1 MPHWSDKKSFDKGM
15 KVLKILGREKRMMDQ
30 KEMYE
35 DLYKLTV
42 GHLWGDIW
50 TRPHLTIKER
60 QLITLAA
67 NIALARPHGNVPHYN
82 SARRVGITHEQIME
96 TIIQVGAYGGWPCM
110 ALAVKQYGEALKEA
124 GTTVAAVA
132 KRPSR
137 PAGARAKARPA
148 ASKRGR
154 AKRAR

>member
-1 MPHWSDKKSFDKGM
+1 MPHWSDKKAFEKGM

-30 KEMYE
+30 KDIYP

-42 GHLWGDIW
+42 GYLWGDIW

-60 QLITLAA
+60 QLITLAV
-67 NIALARPHGNVPHYN
+67 NIALARPSGNVPHYN

-96 TIIQVGAYGGWPCM
+96 TIIQVGAYCGWPVM
-110 ALAVKQYGEALKEA
+110 AHAVKQYGEALKEA
-124 GTTVAAVA
+124 GETIPPRRV
-132 KRPSR
+132 P
-137 PAGARAKARPA
+137 ARAKARPV
-148 ASKRGR
+148 ASTRAR